1 MMQPR
6 RAHVV
11 EPSHPKTI
19 VATYLDSLRP
29 VGAKR
34 AQLASLLLF
43 YGVPLAI
50 GLLIYTCA
58 TANSQMNWSYQ
69 ALSIFSIFLGLLIS
83 VQMTV
88 FSIYNR
94 FRVAAHEEFRV
105 EDEEEIRF
113 ATSELKRIHSLI
125 SYLNVV
131 SIAGIAASIFM
142 AVTNAAVI
150 VQETVVVCF
159 YLHFILNALVLLRR
173 GHSLFQRGFNEPA

>member
-1 MMQPR
+1 MMRPR
-6 RAHVV
+6 RDQVGG
-11 EPSHPKTI
+11 PSHPKTI

-29 VGAKR
+29 PGSRR
-34 AQLASLLLF
+34 APLASILLF

-50 GLLIYTCA
+50 GLLIYTFA
-58 TANSQMNWSYQ
+58 TPNSQMNWSYQ
-69 ALSIFSIFLGLLIS
+69 ALSVFAIFLGLLIS

-94 FRVAAHEEFRV
+94 FRVAAREEFRV

-125 SYLNVV
+125 SYLNIV

-142 AVTNAAVI
+142 AVTNAVVI
-150 VQETVVVCF
+150 VQEAVVVCL
-159 YLHFILNALVLLRR
+159 YLHFILNALLLLLR
-173 GHSLFQRGFNEPA
+173 GHHLFQRGFDEPA